1 MCIGLEQSRSINN
14 VHVYWDRTP
23 TVHVYWDRTS
33 TYPYFQGFCFV
44 LWQIKVSGGMCPHND
59 IETYSRTWMLRQL
72 PTLSCGHRPL
82 LVTCTKQHI
91 NLIKMDVTTACARTK
106 KKQVQI
112 IIWMCMFTAIVW
124 GSRAKQNHLCMLEI
138 VIQEIRP
145 KLKICLFVVPLPKGP
160 ELAMHV
166 NNVESSICQICTCNF
181 SIFLTVICKSCA
193 VNIYFSVVFYL
204 YYPTVH
210 LVNKSVLKFI
220 HYF

>member
-1 MCIGLEQSRSINN
+1 
-14 VHVYWDRTP
+14 
-23 TVHVYWDRTS
+23 
-33 TYPYFQGFCFV
+33 
-44 LWQIKVSGGMCPHND
+44 
-59 IETYSRTWMLRQL
+59 MLRQL
-72 PTLSCGHRPL
+72 PTLSYGHRPL

-112 IIWMCMFTAIVW
+112 IYKCACLLPQSEALEQ
-124 GSRAKQNHLCMLEI
+124 SRIIYVCWKLSYKKSI
-138 VIQEIRP
+138 FRP
-145 KLKICLFVVPLPKGP
+145 KLKICLFAVPLPKGP

-166 NNVESSICQICTCNF
+166 NNVESSICLCQICTCNF

-220 HYF
+220 HSF